1 MVKWSILIINLT
13 ISYAVLKFSIW
24 NTVLMVKTI
33 LYGPYFMISQ
43 LNETIRPPILP
54 RYNIFIQI
62 NCWPLTEDVCDSW
75 YSQINIWNWFGC
87 WFRNTWET
95 AKSFLD
101 MILVS
106 EIKPCGR
113 HKLKTKYSLAMSHCQ
128 MITFY
133 SRSNSY
139 LLRIINGTSS
149 ITRMTSWSLPFCG
162 YVNGKWFRQDQ
173 KNSMWV
179 RFKHFDRQ
187 PSWNSKRQTS
197 NLANYW
203 EVSNNIWMQDPVL
216 SV

>member
-1 MVKWSILIINLT
+1 
-13 ISYAVLKFSIW
+13 
-24 NTVLMVKTI
+24 MVKTI
-33 LYGPYFMISQ
+33 LYGTYFMISQ

-62 NCWPLTEDVCDSW
+62 NGWPLTEDVCDSW

-95 AKSFLD
+95 AKSFLE

-113 HKLKTKYSLAMSHCQ
+113 HKLKTMYSLAMCHCQ

-139 LLRIINGTSS
+139 LLRIINGNSS
-149 ITRMTSWSLPFCG
+149 IIRMTCWSLPFCG

-187 PSWNSKRQTS
+187 PSS
-197 NLANYW
+197 NLAIHRKNSLKVHMEGCKIGCKIGCY
-203 EVSNNIWMQDPVL
+203 L
-216 SV
+216 SKIV